1 MKQLVPIFTK
11 AILKGDVQSVTELY
25 TSSIQSKVDSLTFY
39 ESVVKPA
46 MYRICDLWEKNQITV
61 ADEHL
66 ATASLKY
73 FLASMFTPYEVSER
87 HPKGLLFCIEG
98 EQHSLGL
105 ELTNEI
111 FKEQHWNTRYLGA
124 NVPVK
129 DAVTFVQAWKP
140 QAVAISIGMTTSI
153 SLLKKCLEEIE
164 KVQPDINIII
174 GGRLISHY
182 NLDFLK
188 KESITTFH
196 DLRELNDYLEEHAGK
211 FLALME
217 EKISN

>member
-46 MYRICDLWEKNQITV
+46 MYRIGDLWEKNQITV

-164 KVQPDINIII
+164 KVQPDITILI

-217 EKISN
+217 EKILN